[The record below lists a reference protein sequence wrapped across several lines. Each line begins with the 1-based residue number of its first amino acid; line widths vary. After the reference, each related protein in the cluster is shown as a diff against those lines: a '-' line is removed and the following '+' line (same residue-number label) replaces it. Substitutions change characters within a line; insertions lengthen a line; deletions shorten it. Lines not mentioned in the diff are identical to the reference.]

1 MYVLA
6 PYPLLK
12 FWPLF
17 GKDKPDHMQTLEIS
31 LFSSWLKSQ
40 SKWSNHSRIRVTTL
54 NSFNNVC
61 APLSSVPE
69 NIQREISSPSQ
80 MSPLSSKRWLN
91 LGDLDKKNPWFH
103 FYPSPGYLMFLPIS
117 CLSTG
122 LATEIPEK
130 LRIKIQEN
138 AILTVSSNHVQS
150 LKRARVGRKYSPD
163 MFQNLHQ

>member
-1 MYVLA
+1 MKSFRKVDWSKRNHPAVVYVLA

-12 FWPLF
+12 FWPLI
-17 GKDKPDHMQTLEIS
+17 GKDHMQTLKIS

-69 NIQREISSPSQ
+69 NIQHEISSPSQ

-91 LGDLDKKNPWFH
+91 LGDLDKKINELIFAPH
-103 FYPSPGYLMFLPIS
+103 LVIS
-117 CLSTG
+117 CFFLFPAS
-122 LATEIPEK
+122 AQAWPQRY
-130 LRIKIQEN
+130 LRCWE
-138 AILTVSSNHVQS
+138 
-150 LKRARVGRKYSPD
+150 
-163 MFQNLHQ
+163 